1 MKIKVEIVDNEL
13 NPILTK
19 YISEESYRHA
29 NKIAKDHHVTSI
41 LEEMADGMLRDIK
54 WELEKLKNK

>member
-19 YISEESYRHA
+19 YISEESYRH
-29 NKIAKDHHVTSI
+29 AKDHHVTSI